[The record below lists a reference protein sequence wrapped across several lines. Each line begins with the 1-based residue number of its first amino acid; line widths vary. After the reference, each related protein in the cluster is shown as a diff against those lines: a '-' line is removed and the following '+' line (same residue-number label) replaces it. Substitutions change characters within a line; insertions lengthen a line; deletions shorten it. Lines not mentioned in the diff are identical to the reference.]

1 MKSFMLRERGEW
13 ESDIARSWWQLPPHT
28 LLSLE
33 DGQRCLLLYHGQPG
47 GSAGPDVRDA
57 VLRFLP
63 PPNQHTERTISS
75 RDSSPEPALNP
86 APPSLLEAAE
96 RASDS
101 EGRIVMP
108 SLVPFTPPDDAMQ
121 VPDNKTGS
129 EVDSA
134 GYYSETEQQLVGD
147 VEFHTYASDWFA
159 HHHQSDPRYNRV
171 ILHVVLVLDS
181 RLPTRRQDGAF
192 IPTCSLHDLLKI
204 PEQVA
209 SWPCQQHPLPAD
221 QLTATLVYA
230 GLLRFHEKSH
240 VLRQA
245 LSATQ
250 PRPGASFDNYDSCL
264 LPALAEGLAYGRD
277 RAFFRAVGLRLVGL
291 PTRIPEPL
299 GHTPTPAPLD
309 ARRLRILYTLCAR
322 WRRTGAWR
330 TFEHIL
336 QAEQDVKET
345 LAALRA
351 ALYPL
356 SRARTDILIC
366 NVVLPFA
373 AAVAD
378 VAQNPR
384 LATRAYQCYLAYPG
398 LVSNRVTRM
407 MSAQLQL
414 PAEPAQ
420 ASLQQ
425 GLHYIYAHTC
435 QAKRC
440 QVCVCGGERL

>member
-1 MKSFMLRERGEW
+1 MTLFTLRERGEW

-33 DGQRCLLLYHGQPG
+33 NGQRCLLLYHGQPG
-47 GSAGPDVRDA
+47 GSSGPDVRDA

-63 PPNQHTERTISS
+63 PTEQQTERAAPLLASNCERTSAAPRS
-75 RDSSPEPALNP
+75 DEAEQAPNNQAEWEGDSS
-86 APPSLLEAAE
+86 
-96 RASDS
+96 DF
-101 EGRIVMP
+101 I
-108 SLVPFTPPDDAMQ
+108 
-121 VPDNKTGS
+121 
-129 EVDSA
+129 
-134 GYYSETEQQLVGD
+134 ETEQQFVGD

-181 RLPTRRQDGAF
+181 RLPTRRQDGT
-192 IPTCSLHDLLKI
+192 IVPTCSLHDLPQL

-209 SWPCQQHPLPAD
+209 AWPCQQRPLPAD
-221 QLTATLVYA
+221 QLTATLVHA

-240 VLRQA
+240 ALRQSLA
-245 LSATQ
+245 AMPSRPSA
-250 PRPGASFDNYDSCL
+250 PFDAYDSCL
-264 LPALAEGLAYGRD
+264 LPALAEGLGYGRD
-277 RAFFRAVGLRLVGL
+277 RDFFHAVGLRLVGL

-299 GHTPTPAPLD
+299 GHTQTPAPLD
-309 ARRLRILYTLCAR
+309 ARRLRILYALSAR

-330 TFEHIL
+330 TLQPLF

-345 LAALRA
+345 LMALRA
-351 ALYPL
+351 ALRPL
-356 SRARTDILIC
+356 SRARADILLC

-378 VAQNPR
+378 REKNIP
-384 LATRAYQCYLAYPG
+384 LATRAYQYYLAYPG
-398 LVSNRVTRM
+398 LVSNRITRM
-407 MSAQLQL
+407 MSEQLQL

-440 QVCVCGGERL
+440 QMCVCGGKRL